1 MLPFAIFFTDTDM
14 WLSLLIGL
22 FLSDLRNIY
31 AITLNFG
38 NQNQV
43 SYFKHFKGFTYSLDL
58 TTILKPHK
66 LGTQS
71 NENVTV

>member
-1 MLPFAIFFTDTDM
+1 M

-31 AITLNFG
+31 AVTLNFG

-43 SYFKHFKGFTYSLDL
+43 SQIIHTLKSNMKKKSAMSRLEDSL
-58 TTILKPHK
+58 
-66 LGTQS
+66 
-71 NENVTV
+71 